1 MSKEFEHLFTPF
13 NIGKLTVK
21 NRFAVS
27 AMYLYEAGARGE
39 FTNSAINYYVERAKG
54 GFGLISTGTMLCDT
68 EIDPYNIITDFSP
81 NANPYTWI
89 CSARAMTDRVHA
101 YDCKML
107 AQIAMG
113 NGRNGVGLKSVSEVA
128 SFWDP
133 SVKTGAYTKDE
144 IKRKIDQ
151 FIKAAVNAKKGGFD
165 GIEVH
170 AMHWGYLLD
179 QFAMSITNHRTD
191 EYGGC
196 LENRLRASREILDG
210 IKAECGSD
218 YPVIMKMGL
227 KSFMTGLGYGQGSL
241 DGEDEKGRTLE
252 ESIEIA
258 KLLESYGYDG
268 ITCNVGN
275 YESMFYA
282 CAPMYVNKGFVL
294 PFSTEVKKHVNIPIL
309 VAGRMNDPYQSEKAI
324 AEGMA
329 DCVVM
334 ARQSLADPHYPKKL
348 EMGKPKEIRPCISC
362 NEACVGRLYSVG
374 CAAGCAVNPSAMHEL
389 EYSMAKT
396 MEPKKVMVVGGGVG
410 GMEAARVAKERGH
423 DVELYERDAV
433 LSGNQI
439 AAGMHDFK
447 QDIRRL
453 NEWYHRQIDELEIP
467 VHFNCDVTPEFIKEK
482 HPDAVILAVG
492 GTALMPKSI
501 PGIDHPKSV
510 CCTDALLG
518 KREVG
523 DTVVIVGGGMVGCEI
538 ALDYAMKGKK
548 VSIVEALPDI
558 ISAGGGA
565 PWMNAMY
572 MKKALEKYK
581 VDIYTSSKLASIDD
595 EGAHIVAADDETKC
609 STLAADSVVVAIGFR
624 PNPSMAKELLGEGM
638 EVYEVKHANG
648 IGNVMGAVWSAYE
661 IARSL

>member
-1 MSKEFEHLFTPF
+1 
-13 NIGKLTVK
+13 
-21 NRFAVS
+21 
-27 AMYLYEAGARGE
+27 
-39 FTNSAINYYVERAKG
+39 
-54 GFGLISTGTMLCDT
+54 
-68 EIDPYNIITDFSP
+68 
-81 NANPYTWI
+81 
-89 CSARAMTDRVHA
+89 
-101 YDCKML
+101 
-107 AQIAMG
+107 
-113 NGRNGVGLKSVSEVA
+113 
-128 SFWDP
+128 
-133 SVKTGAYTKDE
+133 
-144 IKRKIDQ
+144 
-151 FIKAAVNAKKGGFD
+151 
-165 GIEVH
+165 
-170 AMHWGYLLD
+170 
-179 QFAMSITNHRTD
+179 
-191 EYGGC
+191 
-196 LENRLRASREILDG
+196 
-210 IKAECGSD
+210 
-218 YPVIMKMGL
+218 
-227 KSFMTGLGYGQGSL
+227 
-241 DGEDEKGRTLE
+241 
-252 ESIEIA
+252 
-258 KLLESYGYDG
+258 
-268 ITCNVGN
+268 
-275 YESMFYA
+275 
-282 CAPMYVNKGFVL
+282 
-294 PFSTEVKKHVNIPIL
+294 
-309 VAGRMNDPYQSEKAI
+309 
-324 AEGMA
+324 
-329 DCVVM
+329 
-334 ARQSLADPHYPKKL
+334 
-348 EMGKPKEIRPCISC
+348 
-362 NEACVGRLYSVG
+362 
-374 CAAGCAVNPSAMHEL
+374 
-389 EYSMAKT
+389 
-396 MEPKKVMVVGGGVG
+396 MVVGGGVG

>member
-1 MSKEFEHLFTPF
+1 MS
-13 NIGKLTVK
+13 
-21 NRFAVS
+21 S
-27 AMYLYEAGARGE
+27 
-39 FTNSAINYYVERAKG
+39 
-54 GFGLISTGTMLCDT
+54 
-68 EIDPYNIITDFSP
+68 
-81 NANPYTWI
+81 
-89 CSARAMTDRVHA
+89 
-101 YDCKML
+101 
-107 AQIAMG
+107 
-113 NGRNGVGLKSVSEVA
+113 
-128 SFWDP
+128 
-133 SVKTGAYTKDE
+133 
-144 IKRKIDQ
+144 
-151 FIKAAVNAKKGGFD
+151 
-165 GIEVH
+165 
-170 AMHWGYLLD
+170 
-179 QFAMSITNHRTD
+179 
-191 EYGGC
+191 
-196 LENRLRASREILDG
+196 
-210 IKAECGSD
+210 
-218 YPVIMKMGL
+218 
-227 KSFMTGLGYGQGSL
+227 
-241 DGEDEKGRTLE
+241 
-252 ESIEIA
+252 
-258 KLLESYGYDG
+258 
-268 ITCNVGN
+268 
-275 YESMFYA
+275 
-282 CAPMYVNKGFVL
+282 
-294 PFSTEVKKHVNIPIL
+294 NIPIL

>member
-1 MSKEFEHLFTPF
+1 MIHNCEYLSPTRRVIGSDALDKIGPKLKEDGAHKVL
-13 NIGKLTVK
+13 IHYGGGD
-21 NRFAVS
+21 
-27 AMYLYEAGARGE
+27 YLYHGLLDRVKKSLADSGLEYVDFPGVKPNPRLSKALEGAEFAKANGVDYILSVGGGSAVDSAKAISLGMSYEGDLWDLWKKADTLAPDVVLTPVAGVIVYPATGAEAG
-39 FTNSAINYYVERAKG
+39 S
-54 GFGLISTGTMLCDT
+54 S
-68 EIDPYNIITDFSP
+68 S
-81 NANPYTWI
+81 
-89 CSARAMTDRVHA
+89 
-101 YDCKML
+101 
-107 AQIAMG
+107 
-113 NGRNGVGLKSVSEVA
+113 
-128 SFWDP
+128 
-133 SVKTGAYTKDE
+133 
-144 IKRKIDQ
+144 
-151 FIKAAVNAKKGGFD
+151 
-165 GIEVH
+165 
-170 AMHWGYLLD
+170 
-179 QFAMSITNHRTD
+179 
-191 EYGGC
+191 
-196 LENRLRASREILDG
+196 
-210 IKAECGSD
+210 
-218 YPVIMKMGL
+218 
-227 KSFMTGLGYGQGSL
+227 
-241 DGEDEKGRTLE
+241 
-252 ESIEIA
+252 
-258 KLLESYGYDG
+258 
-268 ITCNVGN
+268 
-275 YESMFYA
+275 
-282 CAPMYVNKGFVL
+282 
-294 PFSTEVKKHVNIPIL
+294 VNIPIL